1 MYKLNSDHQSLDV
14 YDEIRSV
21 LSTGNLIVH
30 PIWLSAF
37 IADYEV
43 ISLVDKTRE
52 ARLKMV

>member
-37 IADYEV
+37 IADHEV
-43 ISLVDKTRE
+43 VSLVDKTRE